1 MLLLSSL
8 CHPVPVVEDENSTL
22 QLSSSF
28 VTTLLMPVKIE
39 SQYVRHYQESEKME
53 KRWEEGKCF
62 KGNALKKAE
71 GRTRCGGA
79 HL

>member
-1 MLLLSSL
+1 MLHGP
-8 CHPVPVVEDENSTL
+8 CHPVPLVEDENSTL

-28 VTTLLMPVKIE
+28 VTLLLMPVKIA

-71 GRTRCGGA
+71 GRTGCGGA